1 MSGVTRVGFDSAGGT
16 ILTGSNNVLIN
27 SSPAVRIGDAVQSH
41 SNSEH
46 ASPVMVTGSSTV
58 FCNGIPICKAGDS
71 ASCGHPST
79 GSSNV
84 FSN

>member
-1 MSGVTRVGFDSAGGT
+1 MSGVSRVGLDSAGGT

-27 SSPAVRIGDAVQSH
+27 SAPAVRIGDVVQPH
-41 SNSEH
+41 GNGEH

-58 FCNGIPICKAGDS
+58 FCNGIPICKSGDV

>member
-1 MSGVTRVGFDSAGGT
+1 MPGVSRVGLDSAGGT

-27 SSPAVRIGDAVQSH
+27 SSPAVRIGDVVQPH
-41 SNSEH
+41 GNGEH
-46 ASPVMVTGSSTV
+46 TSPVMVTGSSTT

-71 ASCGHPST
+71 ASCCHPST